1 MWWGMRISLRSLQ
14 MKMLIIWESCVVLC
28 ASLQIWN
35 EDVEHPRLLFCAFP
49 IVFVYFA
56 FSWWDLCRWEIV
68 VLCIF
73 NDCSGCFL
81 LLQPAPGCKG
91 ENNWTQTSLYLP
103 LLLLLHIMHSI
114 ALNCFALHYFVFK
127 GGFSQIKRFECS
139 YSLFPF
145 TSKKKASQ
153 CFVSDFW
160 DSNRIPSLLACCFG
174 WASVTNLAGK
184 PKFGENWRKVSSPWT
199 DPGSLFVPLMKRTQ
213 LNCKW

>member
-14 MKMLIIWESCVVLC
+14 IKMLIIWESCVVLC

-153 CFVSDFW
+153 CFV
-160 DSNRIPSLLACCFG
+160 
-174 WASVTNLAGK
+174 
-184 PKFGENWRKVSSPWT
+184 
-199 DPGSLFVPLMKRTQ
+199 
-213 LNCKW
+213 